1 MALAEG
7 TGGFCLCNDNNFAR
21 GLERI
26 DNETSDYYI
35 LGYNSN
41 NPDPKKVRRVVRI
54 EITRSGIDQIIY
66 RPEYTLPPP
75 PSSR

>member
-1 MALAEG
+1 MAMAEG
-7 TGGFCLCNDNNFAR
+7 TGGFCVCNTNNFTE
-21 GLERI
+21 GLQRI

-41 NPDPKKVRRVVRI
+41 NPDPKKVRRSVRI
-54 EITRSGIDQIIY
+54 EITRPGLGDVIY

-75 PSSR
+75 DRR